1 MRFENTL
8 EFASCTD
15 SGLIR
20 PQNED
25 SLLFDA
31 SNGCV
36 LLADGM
42 GGYNGGEVAS
52 ALAVALISGGLQAGL
67 PALRKAQAAG
77 EDTLAD
83 IALLLRQQIDN
94 ANIQIFRKS
103 ISQPEL
109 AGMGTTL
116 VALVFCGK
124 QAVVAHIG
132 DSRLYCLHGQRLRQL
147 TYDHTVLQARIDN
160 GEITPEQAKRLPH
173 KGMLTR
179 ALGVEATVE
188 QELRGI
194 DVSSGDIFLLCS
206 DGLSDM
212 LEEKEIQ
219 QVLSETGSDLS
230 ASAQRLVKMANNNG
244 GFDNISVV
252 LVRVKQAGL

>member
-1 MRFENTL
+1 MRFETRL

-15 SGLIR
+15 SGLVR
-20 PQNED
+20 SQNED
-25 SLLFDA
+25 SLVFDA
-31 SNGCV
+31 SNGFA

-52 ALAVALISGGLQAGL
+52 ALAVTLLSAGLQSGL
-67 PALRKAQAAG
+67 PALRQAQGAG
-77 EDTLAD
+77 DDALAD

-103 ISQPEL
+103 ITQPEL

-116 VALVFCGK
+116 LALVFCDK

-132 DSRLYCLHGQRLRQL
+132 DSRLYCLNGQRLRQL
-147 TYDHTVLQARIDN
+147 TYDHTVLQARIDS
-160 GEITPEQAKRLPH
+160 GEITPEQAKRVPH

-179 ALGVEATVE
+179 ALGVEAAVE
-188 QELRGI
+188 TELRGI
-194 DVSSGDIFLLCS
+194 DVAAGDIFLLCS

-212 LEEKEIQ
+212 LEGKEIQ
-219 QVLSETGSDLS
+219 QVLSEAGSDLQ
-230 ASAQRLVKMANNNG
+230 ATAQRLVKMANDNG

-252 LVRVKQAGL
+252 LVRVKS

>member
-1 MRFENTL
+1 VRFENSL

-15 SGLIR
+15 SGLVR
-20 PQNED
+20 SQNED
-25 SLLFDA
+25 SLECDV
-31 SNGCV
+31 SNGFA

-42 GGYNGGEVAS
+42 GGYNAGEVAS
-52 ALAVALISGGLQAGL
+52 ALAVALVSNGLQSGL
-67 PALRKAQAAG
+67 PALRKEQAAG
-77 EDTLAD
+77 GDTLAD

-103 ISQPEL
+103 ITQQEL

-116 VALVFCGK
+116 LALVFCGK

-132 DSRLYCLHGQRLRQL
+132 DSRLYCLNGQRLRQL
-147 TYDHTVLQARIDN
+147 TYDHTVLQARIDS
-160 GEITPEQAKRLPH
+160 GEITPEQAKRAPH

-188 QELRGI
+188 TELRGI
-194 DVSSGDIFLLCS
+194 DVLPGDIFLLCS

-219 QVLSETGSDLS
+219 QVLSEAGSDLP
-230 ASAQRLVKMANNNG
+230 ATAQKLVKMANDYG
-244 GFDNISVV
+244 GLDNISVV
-252 LVRVKQAGL
+252 LVRVKQAAG

>member
-15 SGLIR
+15 PGLIR

-25 SLLFDA
+25 SLLLDA
-31 SNGCV
+31 ANGFA

-52 ALAVALISGGLQAGL
+52 ALAVTLISGGLQSVL

-83 IALLLRQQIDN
+83 IAQLLRQQIEN

-103 ISQPEL
+103 VTQSEL

-116 VALVFCGK
+116 LALVFCGK

-132 DSRLYCLHGQRLRQL
+132 DSRLYCLQGRRLRQL
-147 TYDHTVLQARIDN
+147 TYDHTVLQARIDS

-179 ALGVEATVE
+179 ALGVETTVE

-194 DVSSGDIFLLCS
+194 DVSPGDIFLLCS

-219 QVLSETGSDLS
+219 QALSEAGSDLS
-230 ASAQRLVKMANNNG
+230 ATAQRLVKMANDYG
-244 GFDNISVV
+244 GLDNISVV
-252 LVRVKQAGL
+252 LVRVR

>member
-1 MRFENTL
+1 MRFESSL

-15 SGLIR
+15 SGLVR
-20 PQNED
+20 SHNED
-25 SLLFDA
+25 SLVSDA
-31 SNGCV
+31 ANGFA

-42 GGYNGGEVAS
+42 GGYNAGEVAS

-77 EDTLAD
+77 EETLAD
-83 IALLLRQQIDN
+83 VALLLRQQIEH
-94 ANIQIFRKS
+94 ANLQIFRKS
-103 ISQPEL
+103 ITQQEL

-116 VALVFCGK
+116 LALVFCGK

-132 DSRLYCLHGQRLRQL
+132 DSRLYCLQGQRLRQL
-147 TYDHTVLQARIDN
+147 TYDHTVLQARIDS
-160 GEITPEQAKRLPH
+160 GEITPEQARRVPH

-179 ALGVEATVE
+179 ALGVEKIVE
-188 QELRGI
+188 AELRGI
-194 DVSSGDIFLLCS
+194 DVSPGDVFLLCS

-219 QVLSETGSDLS
+219 QVMSEAGNNLPAT
-230 ASAQRLVKMANNNG
+230 AQRLVKMANDYG
-244 GFDNISVV
+244 GLDNISVV
-252 LVRVKQAGL
+252 LVRVKQAAG

>member
-1 MRFENTL
+1 MRFENSL

-31 SNGCV
+31 SNGFA

-67 PALRKAQAAG
+67 PALHEAQAAG
-77 EDTLAD
+77 DDTLAD

-94 ANIQIFRKS
+94 ANIQIFRRS
-103 ISQPEL
+103 ITQPEL

-132 DSRLYCLHGQRLRQL
+132 DSRLYCFHGQRLRQL
-147 TYDHTVLQARIDN
+147 TYDHTVLQARIDS
-160 GEITPEQAKRLPH
+160 GEITPEQAKHVPH

-179 ALGVEATVE
+179 ALGVETTVE
-188 QELRGI
+188 KELRGI
-194 DVSSGDIFLLCS
+194 DILPGDIFLLCS
-206 DGLSDM
+206 DGLPDM

-219 QVLSETGSDLS
+219 QVLSEAGNDLP
-230 ASAQRLVKMANNNG
+230 ATAQRLVKMANDYG
-244 GFDNISVV
+244 GLDNISVV
-252 LVRVKQAGL
+252 LVRVR